1 MGAVVMCPTLYST
14 LETAAPAVAA
24 ILLFT
29 MDGSRMVKEGSVV
42 GGGEDGRVGG
52 RGGGHWSSRRVSP
65 SSRSGRK
72 VCMYV
77 CMQRDSACTP

>member
-42 GGGEDGRVGG
+42 GGG
-52 RGGGHWSSRRVSP
+52 
-65 SSRSGRK
+65 
-72 VCMYV
+72 
-77 CMQRDSACTP
+77 